1 MGVLLTLRNLEKAY
15 SKNTILK
22 NINAEISQGD
32 RVAIIGRSGSGKST
46 LLNIIGLL
54 DSPSFGEYSYN
65 GNININIYSSTAR
78 KLLRDEIGYLFQNY
92 ALLDNET
99 VEKNMLIAMRYGKY
113 PNKKEAIKNALKEV
127 GLENI
132 EKRKIFTLSGGEQQR
147 VALARLLVKPCK
159 IILADEPT
167 GNLDEDNTEIIIKL
181 LLKMNEQGKTIL
193 MVTHNHSL
201 LHHFNHVINLDDYNL
216 VQSKVSL

>member
-1 MGVLLTLRNLEKAY
+1 M
-15 SKNTILK
+15 
-22 NINAEISQGD
+22 
-32 RVAIIGRSGSGKST
+32 
-46 LLNIIGLL
+46 
-54 DSPSFGEYSYN
+54 
-65 GNININIYSSTAR
+65 
-78 KLLRDEIGYLFQNY
+78 
-92 ALLDNET
+92 
-99 VEKNMLIAMRYGKY
+99 
-113 PNKKEAIKNALKEV
+113 KEV